1 MQTRAAMMNDLAAL
15 TELFQAIELA
25 EIGRKGTTEA
35 DIRQILLTPELDLER
50 RSRVYE
56 KDGDIVGFAALHSAP
71 HADRLRAHLGVSP
84 VAPGPLADALL
95 RQIEEW
101 VHKQTAAAGR
111 ERESVTLF
119 QMPQALATPA
129 LQDHGWHVARRYSR
143 LIIDVN
149 GERPSLPQLRAG
161 TEIRIAAGH
170 DGRRRLHAVL
180 EEALA
185 GHWNHH
191 RRAFEEFW
199 ADQQQRDGHDP
210 RLWWTAEVEGIPAA
224 VLIARSQPDRGWI
237 AWLGTEQRYR
247 GRGLARCLLLTA
259 FAELKARGHH
269 VVGVDVDSAND
280 TNATGVY
287 EAAGMRVL
295 GQADQ
300 WQRDITLSRGSV
312 EPLKV
317 R

>member
-1 MQTRAAMMNDLAAL
+1 MQIRAAMMNDLTAL
-15 TELFQAIELA
+15 RELFQAIELA
-25 EIGRKGTTEA
+25 EIGRAETSEA
-35 DIRQILLTPELDLER
+35 DIRQILLTPGLDLER

-56 KDGDIVGFAALHSAP
+56 KDGDILGFAALHPAP

-84 VAPGPLADALL
+84 VAPDSLTDALL

-101 VHKQTAAAGR
+101 AHKQAAAAGQ

-129 LQDHGWHVARRYSR
+129 LQDHGWHVVRRYSR
-143 LIIDVN
+143 LIIDLN
-149 GERPSLPQLRAG
+149 GERPALPRLPAG
-161 TEIRIAAGH
+161 TEIRIAAG
-170 DGRRRLHAVL
+170 DDDRRRLHAVL
-180 EEALA
+180 EEALS

-191 RRAFEEFW
+191 RRTFEEFW

-210 RLWWTAEVEGIPAA
+210 RLWWIAEVEGTPAA
-224 VLIARSQPDRGWI
+224 GLIARSQPNRGWI
-237 AWLGTEQRYR
+237 AWLGAEQRYR

-269 VVGVDVDSAND
+269 MVGVDVDSAND

-287 EAAGMRVL
+287 EAVGMRVL

-300 WQRDITLSRGSV
+300 WQRDINPS
-312 EPLKV
+312 
-317 R
+317 